1 MNRRHAILVGILVLI
16 LLTSLVTFL
25 ALILRPVSSEHS
37 SNSSNYNIKNINSL
51 IDDGISSVND
61 NLDSN
66 SLGTAEDSLSS
77 VTAEEDDSYDYESE
91 KSSKESSNN
100 LDLKEVS
107 RLSWNLLNSNQERIS
122 GSSGSS
128 GGSTSSHRHKP
139 NNNNNNSPLMS
150 PASFSS
156 ISGEGQELVLPSKM
170 IFTSGGGNKGDEES
184 DSNSDPNASPDKS
197 GNSKTKSCCRTQKYS
212 QVIKKEGCE
221 PLTITNRM
229 CFGQCVSVWVPGL
242 FASFPVCRPSR
253 SSWKTVTLTCG
264 KNSDRKRRVRIEK
277 VRRCSCMEI
286 EGTNHQTGPSG
297 MGIPRPGI
305 AR

>member
-122 GSSGSS
+122 GSSG
-128 GGSTSSHRHKP
+128 GSTSSHRHKP

-197 GNSKTKSCCRTQKYS
+197 GNSKSKSCCRTQKYS

-297 MGIPRPGI
+297 MGMPRPGI